1 MELTAKLKGALAMV
15 RAQWATPA
23 QGRYVPYREVAG
35 FSLGKF
41 GHNMALALV
50 RQIAMTGNNLIV
62 GQALHVDPIHLQVLG
77 SLGIPLGFLFTLARS
92 YWIDN
97 TRSRE
102 GKFRPF
108 MKYHGI
114 PTLLCAVAVVWF
126 PFHLLPNGGEA
137 LSGAAWGTGY
147 WMKVAILWVLTTVM
161 GFFNPLYN
169 LGFESLPMVISPNS
183 QERLDIQVIVTAIS
197 SVSLS
202 VYDTCFY
209 MLSGRFANSLA
220 DIRLYR
226 YAYVP
231 VSLAG
236 LALGY
241 FAYFSTH
248 ERIVQGRAHVN
259 RMPVLDAFREVGRNR
274 NYWVLFAAGW
284 AGFLE
289 GNSDELIRWAYVYQK
304 KMTPGQYTFA
314 DMLIRTAALF
324 SFGAIPPLSR
334 KYSKR
339 TLLIGGNLL
348 NIALLAAIFGTYRSM
363 PALVAFRFIDFFIRI
378 VQGQVQN
385 AIDADVRDA
394 QHFISGERIDGMFG
408 MVGYVGSFIGLATG
422 FVTPWLWRKNGIYE
436 GNGAVDFEG
445 NKSMWF
451 ALRDGA
457 VYNRMSRTMIL
468 SSIVGAVANVI
479 PLFFFNLTE
488 DKQRGMTKVLKLRA
502 MFEDYAGGLL
512 KDELRDECAGFIR
525 AARAGEGDP
534 VENQYVLDELGKYDA
549 PAMRPRL
556 ALAQEICKGGYE
568 AILRFDH
575 ARYREAKRILR
586 KTRGEKA
593 AMKAEVE
600 VLREMR
606 EAQRH
611 MARFYPDG
619 NPPEPDLPALDALY
633 EAQPRNRR
641 EARELRAQI
650 KAIEIER
657 SVFYRSTRPYTK
669 ARQLLAN
676 RDNAARLD
684 EIFAG
689 QEQEEPIHG

>member
-1 MELTAKLKGALAMV
+1 MVVLVTDKVKSALAMV
-15 RAQWATPA
+15 RGQWTTPA
-23 QGRYVPYREVAG
+23 QGRYVPYKEVAG

-50 RQIAMTGNNLIV
+50 RQISMTGNNLII

-77 SLGIPLGFLFTLARS
+77 SLGTPLGFLFTLIRS

-97 TRSRE
+97 THSRE

-114 PTLLCAVAVVWF
+114 PTLLCAAAVVWF

-137 LSGAAWGTGY
+137 ISGAAWGSGY
-147 WMKVAILWVLTTVM
+147 WMKVAILWMLTTVM

-169 LGFESLPMVISPNS
+169 LGFDSMTMVISPNS
-183 QERLDIQVIVTAIS
+183 QERLDIQVIVTAIA

-209 MLSGRFANSLA
+209 MLSGFFANSLA

-231 VSLAG
+231 VSFVG

-241 FAYFSTH
+241 FAYFSTK

-259 RMPVLDAFREVGRNR
+259 RMPVPDAFREVGKNR

-289 GNSDELIRWAYVYQK
+289 GNSDELIRWSYVYQK

-339 TLLIGGNLL
+339 TLLLGGNLL
-348 NIALLAAIFGTYRSM
+348 NIALLAAILGTYRSM
-363 PALVAFRFIDFFIRI
+363 PALVAFRFIDFFIRV
-378 VQGQVQN
+378 VQGQIQD
-385 AIDADVRDA
+385 AINADVRDA
-394 QHFISGERIDGMFG
+394 QHFLTGERIDGMFDL
-408 MVGYVGSFIGLATG
+408 VGSYAGSLIGTATG
-422 FVTPWLWRKNGIYE
+422 FVTPWLWRKNGIFE

-451 ALRDGA
+451 ALRDPGT
-457 VYNRMSRTMIL
+457 YERMSRTMIL
-468 SSIVGAVANVI
+468 SSLVGATANVI
-479 PLFFFNLTE
+479 PMFFYNLTE
-488 DKQRGMTKVLKLRA
+488 EKQRGMTKVLKLRA

-512 KDELRDECAGFIR
+512 KDELRDECAGFVLQ
-525 AARAGEGDP
+525 AMEGEGP
-534 VENQYVLDELGKYDA
+534 SEENQFVLDELGKYDL
-549 PAMRPRL
+549 PEMQPRL
-556 ALAQEICKGGYE
+556 ALAREIADGGYE
-568 AILRFDH
+568 GIRRFDP
-575 ARYREAKRILR
+575 ARVKLARSKEERRVLKDMS
-586 KTRGEKA
+586 A
-593 AMKAEVE
+593 ARSKME
-600 VLREMR
+600 
-606 EAQRH
+606 
-611 MARFYPDG
+611 RFYPEAD
-619 NPPEPDLPALDALY
+619 PAEPDLRALDALY
-633 EAQPRNRR
+633 DTRPRSRQ
-641 EARELRAQI
+641 EARDLHTQI
-650 KAIEIER
+650 KAIEAQR
-657 SVFYRSTRPYTK
+657 SVYYQCTKPYVK
-669 ARQLLAN
+669 AKQLLDD
-676 RDNAARLD
+676 RDHAARLD
-684 EIFAG
+684 EIFKAPFACEG
-689 QEQEEPIHG
+689 GGPQGRGEL

>member
-445 NKSMWF
+445 NRSMWF
-451 ALRDGA
+451 ALRDKG
-457 VYNRMSRTMIL
+457 VYERMSRTMIL
-468 SSIVGAVANVI
+468 SSLVGAVANVI
-479 PLFFFNLTE
+479 PMFFFNLTE

-502 MFEDYAGGLL
+502 MFEDYASGLL
-512 KDELRDECAGFIR
+512 KDELRDECAAFVR
-525 AARAGEGDP
+525 QALAGEGDP
-534 VENQYVLDELGKYDA
+534 VENQYVLDELKKYES
-549 PAMRPRL
+549 PEMQPRL
-556 ALAQEICKGGYE
+556 DLAQEIAGGGY
-568 AILRFDH
+568 AGILHFDSERVKL
-575 ARYREAKRILR
+575 ARSKEEKRVLKDMGAARR
-586 KTRGEKA
+586 KLE
-593 AMKAEVE
+593 
-600 VLREMR
+600 
-606 EAQRH
+606 
-611 MARFYPDG
+611 RFYPDG
-619 NPPEPDLPALDALY
+619 NPAEPDLRALDALY
-633 EAQPRNRR
+633 DARPRGRR
-641 EARELRAQI
+641 EARDNRARI
-650 KAIEIER
+650 KAIEAQR
-657 SVFYRSTRPYTK
+657 SVYYQCTKPYAK

-676 RDNAARLD
+676 RDNAARLE
-684 EIFAG
+684 EILG
-689 QEQEEPIHG
+689 EEMIHG